1 MSVVRM
7 FVARFSVLTSEH
19 ISTQF
24 TPNIY
29 VWVNTG
35 EIILKI
41 DSCFDQTIRKK
52 LKFFTNKRLN
62 DYSNIL

>member
-1 MSVVRM
+1 MFVARM
-7 FVARFSVLTSEH
+7 FVASFSVLTSEH
-19 ISTQF
+19 ILTQL

-29 VWVNTG
+29 VWVNTR

-52 LKFFTNKRLN
+52 F
-62 DYSNIL
+62 

>member
-1 MSVVRM
+1 MFVVRM
-7 FVARFSVLTSEH
+7 FVASFSVLTSEH
-19 ISTQF
+19 ILTQF

-29 VWVNTG
+29 VWVNTR

-52 LKFFTNKRLN
+52 F
-62 DYSNIL
+62 